1 MSKYNHKQNITWTTY
16 DGDDIL
22 EEVETLVAEKNAP
35 MTFIDALEVVRST
48 IKYKAEEYNDCVNST
63 YYSFNDTS
71 NGKVMGIYSEFEH
84 FKSLDIDSFNSE
96 LKTLFTKFDSFYDSE
111 LEQYR
116 TKRIDDLPT
125 NLKNKLEKFY
135 DDLGVLVAETIEK
148 EFQLTMKFVD
158 EMVKKFNKENEH
170 YNDLD
175 ENYNGLKNMSFTN
188 FLNGS
193 FKGPK
198 TTINESKIAFS
209 NKSSFIEDVVGEV
222 LGYCDSKFI
231 VEMEKIAEYLKIDLD
246 GVVDHAIETFGE
258 TIKRQKG
265 FWQLGSVAQDV
276 ILYAIVTELENRDID
291 AEYDNSI
298 PSYPLLTING
308 EDVKTLKEFKDVL
321 KELDKDD

>member
-1 MSKYNHKQNITWTTY
+1 MAKYNHKQNITWTTY

-48 IKYKAEEYNDCVNST
+48 IKYKAEKYNDCVNST

-84 FKSLDIDSFNSE
+84 FKSLDIGDFNSE
-96 LKTLFTKFDSFYDSE
+96 IKTFFKKFDSFYDSE
-111 LEQYR
+111 LEQYH

-135 DDLGVLVAETIEK
+135 DDLGVLVTETIEK

-175 ENYNGLKNMSFTN
+175 ENYNGVNNMSFTN

-193 FKGPK
+193 FKAPK

-222 LGYCDSKFI
+222 LGYCNSEF
-231 VEMEKIAEYLKIDLD
+231 VAEMEKIAEHLKIDLE
-246 GVVDHAIETFGE
+246 GVIDHAIETFSE
-258 TIKRQKG
+258 TVKRQKG
-265 FWQLGSVAQDV
+265 FWQLGSVAQDA
-276 ILYAIVTELENRDID
+276 ILYAIVSELENRDIE

-321 KELDKDD
+321 KELDKD